1 MSDQSPSKHGRW
13 TIPESPYWSAI
24 RKKAEA
30 EKREKEGINAYD
42 QHKRDEAKDGQ
53 ITFRISRSDIAKL
66 KMIAHGKKRRYQA
79 YLRDVLKR
87 EIERE
92 DLKEEAGAAAKAP
105 GRARRPT

>member
-1 MSDQSPSKHGRW
+1 MSDQSPLKHGKW
-13 TIPESPYWSAI
+13 AIPESLYWSAI

-30 EKREKEGINAYD
+30 EKREKEGANAYD
-42 QHKRDEAKDGQ
+42 QHTRNEAKDGQ

-92 DLKEEAGAAAKAP
+92 VLKEEAGAAAKAP